1 MRRATAAATAIV
13 VAVGIGAAAA
23 PSMGASAKGAGAK
36 GVSVKDDKFVAKSL
50 TVSKGG
56 SVRWVW
62 KGHAPHNVTVVRG
75 PKMFRAGTR
84 TKGHFTHKFTARGTY
99 KIICTIHAPDMKMTV
114 TVK

>member
-1 MRRATAAATAIV
+1 MRRATAAVTAIV
-13 VAVGIGAAAA
+13 VAAGIGASAV
-23 PSMGASAKGAGAK
+23 PSMGASTR
-36 GVSVKDDKFVAKSL
+36 GVSVKDDKFVAKSVTL
-50 TVSKGG
+50 SKGA

-84 TKGHFTHKFTARGTY
+84 TKGRFTHKFTARGTY